1 MQRLNGLVSLR
12 GKEGKERMIEKDP
25 TAYPLITYSW
35 VFLLSIMGGVV
46 SYIRKRRMGKIARFS
61 ITELVGEIVT
71 SAFAGLITFF
81 LCEAAKIPPML
92 AAAMI
97 AVSGHM
103 GSRLIFMLEEGLQK
117 WYEKYVFKKQLSKT
131 KNEE

>member
-1 MQRLNGLVSLR
+1 
-12 GKEGKERMIEKDP
+12 MIEKDP

-61 ITELVGEIVT
+61 ITELVGEMVT
-71 SAFAGLITFF
+71 SAFAGLLTFF

-92 AAAMI
+92 AAALI
-97 AVSGHM
+97 GISGHM
-103 GSRLIFMLEEGLQK
+103 GSRLIFMLEELLQK
-117 WYEKYVFKKQLSKT
+117 WYEQYTFRKQLSKP